1 MQLEVVWSPLLQAGS
16 EGPALISC
24 AVMHTPYNIQK
35 CARGALAVIETLKL
49 RVEMMTGIGTLA
61 TGFSRGESRSP
72 GMTRQSTLNPRMKLH
87 DLHCYNKAISVLLG
101 A

>member
-35 CARGALAVIETLKL
+35 RARGALAEIAILSPRELTTKDGREEGGALQTPRLLFKRPTET
-49 RVEMMTGIGTLA
+49 
-61 TGFSRGESRSP
+61 
-72 GMTRQSTLNPRMKLH
+72 N
-87 DLHCYNKAISVLLG
+87 
-101 A
+101 